1 MSPTYARRSNDAATL
16 AHLSRQSSRQAP
28 GGGNTSVLENALI
41 EAALTEDPYQPLPVS
56 PVRVDRTQNAGPH
69 SYSDPSMYLG

>member
-1 MSPTYARRSNDAATL
+1 MSPTYARRSTDAATL
-16 AHLSRQSSRQAP
+16 AHLSRHPSRQAP
-28 GGGNTSVLENALI
+28 GGGNTSVLDNAFI
-41 EAALTEDPYQPLPVS
+41 EDSRTEDPYPPLPVT